1 MDNVIYHRASLETR
15 MEEILTFPIVR
26 PETGE
31 KTECMVRVPL
41 LVLYPTFR
49 EFPCADGAS
58 AVLSNEQLLE
68 LLYKVKEAQTEMASS
83 SPKTLK
89 AWEDSGLDL
98 VEFVSVGD
106 IVDEDIVNYFLNVL
120 PPIVNYRNLLQVSE
134 PFSSEACESGGC
146 KNTYLTF
153 HKEAD
158 GNWHFCGACFP
169 YEHVNRADMRPKIDR
184 VLDKIAKGEIC

>member
-31 KTECMVRVPL
+31 KTECTVRVPL

-68 LLYKVKEAQTEMASS
+68 LLHKVKEAQTEMASS

-89 AWEDSGLDL
+89 ALKILALTLW
-98 VEFVSVGD
+98 
-106 IVDEDIVNYFLNVL
+106 
-120 PPIVNYRNLLQVSE
+120 NL
-134 PFSSEACESGGC
+134 
-146 KNTYLTF
+146 YLLGT
-153 HKEAD
+153 
-158 GNWHFCGACFP
+158 
-169 YEHVNRADMRPKIDR
+169 
-184 VLDKIAKGEIC
+184 